1 MKKILYILIIIVS
14 VYIIN
19 NLIRSI
25 YNLWQKQDLVTQAK
39 EELRIEKNTYE
50 KLQDQLVKVNRPE
63 FIEEEARNKL
73 FMVKK
78 GESIVLMPET
88 VSAQRMT
95 SDKKKEKKSHWQE
108 WIEFFFGP

>member
-1 MKKILYILIIIVS
+1 MKKMLYILIIIIS

-25 YNLWQKQDLVTQAK
+25 YNLWQKQDLVTQAR
-39 EELRIEKNTYE
+39 EELQREKNTNA
-50 KLQDQLVKVNRPE
+50 KLKDQLVQVKRPE

-73 FMVKK
+73 FMVRR
-78 GESIVLMPET
+78 GESIVLVPSVSTHPERPS
-88 VSAQRMT
+88 V
-95 SDKKKEKKSHWQE
+95 KKKQKHHWEE